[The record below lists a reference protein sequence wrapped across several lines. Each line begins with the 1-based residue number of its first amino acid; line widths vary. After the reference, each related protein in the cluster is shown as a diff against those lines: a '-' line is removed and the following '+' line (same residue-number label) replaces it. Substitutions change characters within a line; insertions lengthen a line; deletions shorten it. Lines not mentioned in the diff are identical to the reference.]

1 MRDEG
6 GGDEGTVLLQPILG
20 VIGHLISQANWTLA
34 DLLFEDDVFAQPRQE
49 FVEGELASVV
59 ERKQEILRPLG
70 GGCELCA
77 VDREKR
83 IGGGKGSALIAVEER
98 VVLGQALPK
107 GRDFFDEIGIVAGL
121 RPEEGGFKQT
131 RIAKAVT
138 ATITL
143 DLVDMHGQ
151 NLGHGEVVRHSASFL

>member
-1 MRDEG
+1 MF
-6 GGDEGTVLLQPILG
+6 T
-20 VIGHLISQANWTLA
+20 
-34 DLLFEDDVFAQPRQE
+34 QPRHE
-49 FVEGELASVV
+49 FLEGELASVV

-70 GGCELCA
+70 GGRELCA

-83 IGGGKGSALIAVEER
+83 IGGGKGGALIAVEER

-107 GRDFFDEIGIVAGL
+107 RHGFFDEIGILAGL

-131 RIAKAVT
+131 RIANAVT

-143 DLVDMHGQ
+143 DLVDMDGQ